1 MAGLNKAQLRREI
14 QKAHREKFKLRLA
27 ELRGMIATAREAKR
41 AAIKSVKV
49 DCAANRIK
57 AREACALRAL
67 EARHQG
73 SAEVQRRRGKLRT
86 EKRFEGQMSEVER
99 PRRLRSTTGE
109 RRQESDD
116 EVRSNLPAEMVRV
129 FDRVRRH
136 IKGNLR
142 KTRTEAFFQWAEE
155 NPGEVFELMQ
165 HDADRYLAQLLAEQE
180 QTQKQLKRRGGA
192 VPF

>member
-1 MAGLNKAQLRREI
+1 MALNKAQLRREI
-14 QKAHREKFKLRLA
+14 QKAHREKFRLRLH
-27 ELRGMIATAREAKR
+27 ELQGLIKSAREAKK
-41 AAIKSVKV
+41 AAIRTVQL

-67 EARHQG
+67 EARQQG
-73 SAEVQRRRGKLRT
+73 SAEVARRRAKLKG
-86 EKRFEGQMSEVER
+86 EKRFEGQMGAVER
-99 PRRLRSTTGE
+99 PRKLRSTTGE

-116 EVRSNLPAEMVRV
+116 EVRSNLPPDMVRV

-136 IKGNLR
+136 IKGGPR
-142 KTRTEAFFQWAEE
+142 KTRTEAFFEWAEE
-155 NPGEVFELMQ
+155 NPAEVFELLQ

>member
-1 MAGLNKAQLRREI
+1 MALNKAQLRREI
-14 QKAHREKFKLRLA
+14 QKAHREKFRLRLA
-27 ELRGMIATAREAKR
+27 ELRGLIKSAREAKK
-41 AAIKSVKV
+41 AAIRAVQV

-67 EARHQG
+67 EARQQG
-73 SAEVQRRRGKLRT
+73 AAEVARRRAKLKG
-86 EKRFEGQMSEVER
+86 EKRFEGQMGAIER
-99 PRRLRSTTGE
+99 PRKLRSTTGE

-116 EVRSNLPAEMVRV
+116 EVRTNLPAEMVRV

-136 IKGNLR
+136 IKGGPR
-142 KTRTEAFFQWAEE
+142 KTRTEAFFEWAEE
-155 NPGEVFELMQ
+155 NPAEVFELLQ

-180 QTQKQLKRRGGA
+180 QTQKQLRRRGGA

>member
-1 MAGLNKAQLRREI
+1 MALNKAQLRREI
-14 QKAHREKFKLRLA
+14 QKAHREKFKLRLR
-27 ELRGMIATAREAKR
+27 ELRDLIQAARAAKK
-41 AAIKSVKV
+41 AAIKSVQV

-67 EARHQG
+67 QARQEG
-73 SAEVQRRRGKLRT
+73 AAEVQRRRAKLRG
-86 EKRFEGQMSEVER
+86 ERRFEAKMGAIER
-99 PRRLRSTTGE
+99 PRQLRSTTSE

-116 EVRSNLPAEMVRV
+116 EVRSNLPADMVRV

-136 IKGNLR
+136 IKGSPR

-180 QTQKQLKRRGGA
+180 QAMRQIKRRGGA

>member
-1 MAGLNKAQLRREI
+1 MALNKAQLRREI
-14 QKAHREKFKLRLA
+14 QKAHKEKFRLRLA
-27 ELRGMIATAREAKR
+27 ELRGLITAAREAKR
-41 AAIKSVKV
+41 AAIKTVQI

-57 AREACALRAL
+57 AREACALQAL
-67 EARHQG
+67 EARREG
-73 SAEVQRRRGKLRT
+73 AAEVARRRGKLKT
-86 EKRFEGQMSEVER
+86 ETRFEAKMGAVER
-99 PRRLRSTTGE
+99 PRKLRSTTGE

-116 EVRSNLPAEMVRV
+116 TVRSNLPADMVRV

-136 IKGNLR
+136 IKGGPR
-142 KTRTEAFFQWAEE
+142 TTRTEAFFQWAEE